1 MNISFDLPSGVTGDN
16 REAVIPG
23 SHEFYMR
30 RCLQLA
36 ALAQGHTSPNPMVG
50 AVIVCD
56 GRIIGEGYHRCCGE
70 VHAEV
75 NAIHSVRDKSLLTKS
90 TLYVSLEPCSHYG
103 KTPPC
108 CELIISC
115 HIPRV
120 VVGCADPFPQVSGRG
135 IGRLRE
141 QGIEVITGI
150 LEEECRA
157 LNSTFMT
164 FQEKH
169 RPYIILK
176 WAQSTDGFIDRLR
189 PDSEPPV
196 RLSDEVTRMWAHR
209 LRAKCDAILV
219 GTRTAIADNPSL
231 TTRYWSGSNP
241 LRIAIDRNGT
251 IPAQARILDGT
262 AHTLILGRC
271 NSTSP
276 TIEVIPLPPDSDA
289 IETLIPEL
297 ARRKVQSLLVEGGAR
312 LLQSFIDAGL
322 WDEARIET
330 APMLLH
336 EGIAAPHIEG
346 RKMQINVHSPGRYTT
361 ILTRR

>member
-1 MNISFDLPSGVTGDN
+1 MDISFDLPSAISGA
-16 REAVIPG
+16 RPKKILPG
-23 SHEFYMR
+23 SHEFFMR

-50 AVIVCD
+50 AVVVYD

-70 VHAEV
+70 AHAEV
-75 NAIHSVRDKSLLTKS
+75 NAINSVRDKSLLAKS

-115 HIPRV
+115 RIPRV
-120 VVGCADPFPQVSGRG
+120 VVGCTDPFPEVSGRG

-141 QGIEVITGI
+141 QGIEVTTGI
-150 LEEECRA
+150 LEDECRA
-157 LNSTFMT
+157 LNRFFMT
-164 FQEKH
+164 FQEKK

-176 WAQSTDGFIDRLR
+176 WAQSSDGFIDRRR
-189 PDSEPPV
+189 PDCEPPAQ
-196 RLSDEVTRMWAHR
+196 LSDALTRVWAHR
-209 LRAKCDAILV
+209 LRAVCDAILV
-219 GTRTAIADNPSL
+219 GTRTAVADNPSL
-231 TTRYWSGSNP
+231 TTRHWSGKNP

-251 IPAQARILDGT
+251 IPAQARLLDGS
-262 AHTLILGRC
+262 APTLIVGKC
-271 NSTSP
+271 SSP
-276 TIEVIPLPPDSDA
+276 TVDTLPLPSDDNA
-289 IETLIPEL
+289 IEALMPEL
-297 ARRKVQSLLVEGGAR
+297 ARRKIQSLLVEGGAH

-330 APMLLH
+330 SPLLLH
-336 EGIAAPHIEG
+336 EGIAAPRIEG
-346 RKMQINVHSPGRYTT
+346 REMQINVHSPGRYTT

>member
-1 MNISFDLPSGVTGDN
+1 MDISFDLPSALAGND
-16 REAVIPG
+16 RETVLPG

-36 ALAQGHTSPNPMVG
+36 ALAQGHTAPNPMVG
-50 AVIVCD
+50 AVVVYD

-70 VHAEV
+70 AHAEV
-75 NAIHSVRDKSLLTKS
+75 NAINSVRDKSLLTKS

-115 HIPRV
+115 RIPRV
-120 VVGCADPFPQVSGRG
+120 VIGCADPFPQVSGRG

-141 QGIEVITGI
+141 QGIEVITGV
-150 LEEECRA
+150 LEEECHA
-157 LNSTFMT
+157 LNRFFMT
-164 FQEKH
+164 FQEKG

-176 WAQSTDGFIDRLR
+176 WAQSADGFIDRQR
-189 PDSEPPV
+189 PDSDPPT
-196 RLSDEVTRMWAHR
+196 RLSDAVTRLWAHR
-209 LRAKCDAILV
+209 LRATCDAILV

-231 TTRYWSGSNP
+231 TTRYWSGKNP
-241 LRIAIDRNGT
+241 LRIAIDRNG
-251 IPAQARILDGT
+251 ILPAQAHLLDGT
-262 AHTLILGRC
+262 TPTLIVGHC
-271 NSTSP
+271 TSP
-276 TIEVIPLPPDSDA
+276 AVDVLPLPPGGDA

-297 ARRKVQSLLVEGGAR
+297 ARRKIQSLLVEGGAR
-312 LLQSFIDAGL
+312 LLQSFIHAEL

-330 APMLLH
+330 APLLLRD
-336 EGIAAPHIEG
+336 GIAAPHIEG
-346 RKMQINVHSPGRYTT
+346 CKKQINVHSPGRYTT